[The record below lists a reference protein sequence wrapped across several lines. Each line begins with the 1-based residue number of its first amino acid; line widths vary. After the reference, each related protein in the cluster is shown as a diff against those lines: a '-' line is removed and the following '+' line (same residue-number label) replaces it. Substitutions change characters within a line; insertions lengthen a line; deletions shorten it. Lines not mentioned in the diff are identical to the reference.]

1 MFNLINYVVN
11 SLHLLCNSI
20 VIISVLCLNLSI
32 LFYYYKYYK
41 LSFFLLYMSLTCCY
55 SFIILTQDIFGIW
68 VTYSYYLSIF
78 LSYHFYFN
86 LSKRSY
92 CRTVIVIKKYLN
104 ASEYFKFILWI
115 VFVFIPALLGDT
127 FIFLVVFNSLFV
139 FSLVTANF
147 KLFFFLFIEWVWMFT
162 LIYSNLFSIFNN
174 FLSVVQNYF
183 SRKACL
189 HFIGNNIGAKLSS
202 RLGPMVI
209 LSPIVACVPAAG
221 GLAMEKECQT
231 GNYAIT
237 KMHEFQSK
245 HPDSTHNEQYKV
257 YRSTY
262 ESHANSSMIGR
273 VLTSAGFMKPV
284 SPTAIIPEYK
294 SELSKSFDALNK
306 K

>member
-1 MFNLINYVVN
+1 MLNLINYIVN
-11 SLHLLCNSI
+11 SLQLLHSSI
-20 VIISVLCLNLSI
+20 VVISVLCLSLSI
-32 LFYYYKYYK
+32 PFYCYKYPK
-41 LSFFLLYMSLTCCY
+41 VSFFLLYMSLTCCY
-55 SFIILTQDIFGIW
+55 SFIILTQDISVIW
-68 VTYSYYLSIF
+68 ATYFYYFSIF

-92 CRTVIVIKKYLN
+92 CRTIIVIKKYLN

-115 VFVFIPALLGDT
+115 VFVLIPALLGET

-147 KLFFFLFIEWVWMFT
+147 KLFFFLFIEWIWIFI
-162 LIYSNLFSIFNN
+162 LLYSNLFNIFNN

-189 HFIGNNIGAKLSS
+189 HFIGNTIGSKLPSS
-202 RLGPMVI
+202 LGPLVM
-209 LSPIVACVPAAG
+209 LSPLVAFVPAAA
-221 GLAMEKECQT
+221 GLAVEKESQT
-231 GNYAIT
+231 GNYAIN

-245 HPDSTHNEQYKV
+245 HPGSTHNEQYKV

-262 ESHANSSMIGR
+262 ESHGNSSLVGR
-273 VLTSAGFMKPV
+273 GLTSAGFMKPA
-284 SPTAIIPEYK
+284 SPTVVIPEYK